1 MKSSPLLQR
10 LGISSRFSLLSV
22 CLGILFSQAANA
34 QAQRTAYTGTP
45 PKQNTLIENS
55 DFISFPGSNLFTF
68 VPKGAVLYVPSA
80 YRRAI
85 KELPQGKFVMW
96 NQFYA
101 TNKNRICTI
110 PVTPAQALG
119 DENISPER
127 LDTAIRSAR
136 IVIATSQGCPI
147 SVQRDAHTALS
158 SLTSK

>member
-1 MKSSPLLQR
+1 L
-10 LGISSRFSLLSV
+10 
-22 CLGILFSQAANA
+22 
-34 QAQRTAYTGTP
+34 

-96 NQFYA
+96 DKFYA

-110 PVTPAQALG
+110 PVTTAQAFG
-119 DENISPER
+119 DESISPER

-147 SVQRDAHTALS
+147 SVQQGAHKALSALS
-158 SLTSK
+158 SK